1 MITAATVYG
10 WFRDLIKER
19 RVSDPKVIYVSEAAN
34 CLRKAYYDRVSPAPK
49 LDIVNVVA
57 TLGNGIHYQLQDLL
71 KGKGWRAEVEVKYQT
86 KKITLIGHADLV
98 SPEGEVIEIKTC
110 NQVPG
115 KPWTN
120 HVLQLNAYLTM
131 LKASKGYIIYV
142 ARDGKVR
149 VFDIKPRKDL
159 FDRLIKRAYY
169 LHYCLIEKREPR
181 PEKGPLCDYCPYRWR
196 CFHGGEKK

>member
-19 RVSDPKVIYVSEAAN
+19 RVSDPKVIHVSEAAN
-34 CLRKAYYDRVSPAPK
+34 CLRRAYYDRVSPAPK

-57 TLGNGIHYQLQDLL
+57 LIGNGVHYQLQQYL
-71 KGKGWRAEVEVKYQT
+71 GSRGWRAEVECKYET
-86 KKITLIGHADLV
+86 KKVTLVGHADLI
-98 SPEGEVIEIKTC
+98 SPEGEIVELKTC
-110 NQVPG
+110 NQVPSR
-115 KPWTN
+115 PWPN

-142 ARDGKVR
+142 ARGGKVR
-149 VFDIKPRKDL
+149 VFEVKPKRGL
-159 FDRLIKRAYY
+159 FDRLVRRAYH

-196 CFHGGEKK
+196 CCGGEKK